1 MRPFDAQPTSPS
13 ETPVAPRRPGLS
25 LCPCRGFKCGSAAGS
40 RAALERDLDCA
51 HSTLLRIRHP
61 RPTPPAVRRA
71 RPRVLRG
78 ARLPGR
84 TSRVLLDGATAFV
97 AERYL
102 ELTWAATY
110 IINIKDQPGP
120 WIADPQ
126 PSDLPT
132 YPATCAGSAGPRA
145 QAVAP
150 VGAGHLSACGLRAT
164 EAGPAT
170 RTLRNSRTIDMMA
183 ECTTQVT
190 ASMRERTSITARVR
204 LSQRPHLRRWLVI
217 VVG

>member
-13 ETPVAPRRPGLS
+13 ETPEMGAPVAPRRPGLS

-78 ARLPGR
+78 LGCRVRVARL
-84 TSRVLLDGATAFV
+84 SRVL
-97 AERYL
+97 L
-102 ELTWAATY
+102 ELTWAAEQHIY
-110 IINIKDQPGP
+110 IYYTSLGHGARTHNLETCRLILRPARGAQGPGRRR
-120 WIADPQ
+120 W
-126 PSDLPT
+126 
-132 YPATCAGSAGPRA
+132 
-145 QAVAP
+145 P
-150 VGAGHLSACGLRAT
+150 VGAGPLSACGLRAT

-190 ASMRERTSITARVR
+190 ASMRERTSI
-204 LSQRPHLRRWLVI
+204 PHHSTRSPLTKAPS
-217 VVG
+217 

>member
-13 ETPVAPRRPGLS
+13 ETPERPVAPRRPGLS

-84 TSRVLLDGATAFV
+84 SRVLLESYRF
-97 AERYL
+97 R
-102 ELTWAATY
+102 
-110 IINIKDQPGP
+110 
-120 WIADPQ
+120 
-126 PSDLPT
+126 S
-132 YPATCAGSAGPRA
+132 
-145 QAVAP
+145 
-150 VGAGHLSACGLRAT
+150 
-164 EAGPAT
+164 
-170 RTLRNSRTIDMMA
+170 
-183 ECTTQVT
+183 
-190 ASMRERTSITARVR
+190 
-204 LSQRPHLRRWLVI
+204 
-217 VVG
+217 

>member
-13 ETPVAPRRPGLS
+13 ETPEMGARARAVAPRRPGLS

-84 TSRVLLDGATAFV
+84 RRSRRPFGELLA
-97 AERYL
+97 
-102 ELTWAATY
+102 ELTWNLLGRQHIY
-110 IINIKDQPGP
+110 II
-120 WIADPQ
+120 
-126 PSDLPT
+126 
-132 YPATCAGSAGPRA
+132 
-145 QAVAP
+145 
-150 VGAGHLSACGLRAT
+150 
-164 EAGPAT
+164 
-170 RTLRNSRTIDMMA
+170 
-183 ECTTQVT
+183 
-190 ASMRERTSITARVR
+190 
-204 LSQRPHLRRWLVI
+204 
-217 VVG
+217 